1 MQFLDLPTTL
11 EDMTISLGLT
21 GVTMLT
27 KSRFKARH
35 AGSKEIVQIPRAG
48 FILKK
53 DIPKQPT
60 PKKRF
65 RKKVTSPG
73 QPKKSI
79 VSELSK
85 INQYRIDKKQV
96 SHRIRNYVNQMKGE
110 KMLYFWTVTFPPGTT
125 DDIAFI
131 LLNKWLTRLRQQKML
146 KDYIWITERQESGT
160 IHFHMVIN
168 QKMNVHTANKFMR
181 ASIMYCINDG
191 EINYSRDKA
200 KNYNG
205 VDIAKDRKTRRV
217 INFAKQNKQR
227 ALTNYLTK
235 YVTKNNDSFTHLAW
249 HSSRGYSNLIIQV
262 RFTYKEFYN
271 SNCMNLLDE
280 KTMLT
285 CEYFNFYRWKG
296 RPPDDLLRYL
306 GKLNS
311 DILSNLFKQS

>member
-27 KSRFKARH
+27 KSRYKARH
-35 AGSKEIVQIPRAG
+35 AGSKEIVQIPKQG
-48 FILKK
+48 LILKSS
-53 DIPKQPT
+53 IPKQS
-60 PKKRF
+60 PKKKKS
-65 RKKVTSPG
+65 RKKLAPTIE
-73 QPKKSI
+73 KSRSI
-79 VSELSK
+79 TSELQK
-85 INQYRIDKKQV
+85 VNQYRIDKKQV

-110 KMLYFWTVTFPPGTT
+110 KMLYFWTVTFPPSTS

-146 KDYIWITERQESGT
+146 KDYIWISERQESGT

-271 SNCMNLLDE
+271 SRCMELVDQKN
-280 KTMLT
+280 MLQ

-296 RPPDDLLRYL
+296 RPPDDLLSYL